1 MQGRMRT
8 ERAARPAAQR
18 RLVHLWLVLIALLGI
33 VNCGGPAIA
42 FVRAELRPPTPLLLA
57 IPAYPG
63 ATAESRV
70 AGDNLV
76 VTSQQYRATTTDDAD
91 TVWRW
96 YQMRLIEGGW
106 SPGERFSTFARDG
119 CPGGSIEIQLRPA
132 SGRGTTIAVEMRRT
146 GTLVSR
152 LPLCQR

>member
-1 MQGRMRT
+1 MSGRA
-8 ERAARPAAQR
+8 RARLADLPTGQR
-18 RLVHLWLVLIALLGI
+18 RFVLLWLGLLVFMVI
-33 VNCGGPAIA
+33 VSLGGPVMA
-42 FVRAELRPPTPLLLA
+42 FVRAELRPQLPLLLA

-70 AGDNLV
+70 DRDNPF
-76 VTSQQYRATTTDDAD
+76 VTSRQYQATTTDDVD

-96 YQMRLIEGGW
+96 YKIRFSEGDW
-106 SPGERFSTFARDG
+106 IPGEHFSTFVRDG
-119 CPGGSIEIQLRPA
+119 CPGGSIEVNLSPA
-132 SGRGTTIAVEMRRT
+132 SGRGTTITVEMRHT